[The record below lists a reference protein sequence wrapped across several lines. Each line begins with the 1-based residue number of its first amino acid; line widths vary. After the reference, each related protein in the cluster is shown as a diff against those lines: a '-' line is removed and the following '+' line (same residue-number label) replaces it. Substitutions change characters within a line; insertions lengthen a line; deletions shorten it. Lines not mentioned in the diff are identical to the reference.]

1 MINEDWED
9 IFDNLDLTDTEIE
22 ELYMEYEVEL
32 YDIMDDLPDEDKCFE
47 KAFIVLLK
55 QLEIFG
61 ED

>member
-32 YDIMDDLPDEDKCFE
+32 YDIMDDLLDEDKCFE
-47 KAFIVLLK
+47 KAFIVLLE

>member
-32 YDIMDDLPDEDKCFE
+32 YDIMDDLPDEDKYFE